1 MSDSAA
7 PQTTFFRP
15 FGRLVFIVAIFFSAF
30 LIFLVQPLVGKRILP
45 WFGGTPGV
53 WAVCLAFYQTALFAG
68 YAYAH
73 LLIRFVKPR
82 FQLGVHAT
90 LVGAAILAPPV
101 LPSLDWAVPDSG
113 SPAWRILAMMTSH
126 VALPFIALSSTGPLV
141 QIWFARRYPER
152 SPYPLYAVSNLGS
165 MLALLAYPFW
175 FEPRLGLAETA
186 AYWAGGF
193 AVAMATVLLAAEL
206 ARRTDALARTAVRNP
221 VSDPRRPS
229 TDAQGQKTPG
239 AGEIA
244 LWLTLAG
251 CAVVMLNGVTNR
263 LCLDVASVPFLWI
276 LPLATYLATLILC
289 FSSERAYR
297 RGFHFGLVFVLLGIG
312 VFHGLFLSETPRAT
326 ESGLAE
332 SFASLPLV
340 IAYYTALLFGV
351 CSILHGEL
359 YRLRPSAD
367 SLTAFYLCM
376 SGGGAIGGLFVGVAA
391 PALFDGYT
399 EFGLGLT
406 LSLLLGLYTAARARG
421 GVRSAWEH
429 SPAALRGAIS
439 LGLLMLAHEGWQAMR
454 PAPPE
459 VSQER
464 NFYGVVRVIDSDEGE
479 ASSRMLMHGSTL
491 HGIQFR
497 SPKARSLPTSYY
509 GRASSLS
516 SLMETLPRERGS
528 RIGAV
533 GLGTGTIAAYAK
545 PGDSFR
551 FYETDPAVVR
561 VARDDGTFSFLAD
574 SPAEIEV
581 RLGDGRLL
589 LAEEQARS
597 DRQDFD
603 ILVIDAFSSD
613 AIPVHLMT
621 REAFGVYAAALDL
634 DGVLAVHVSNRY
646 FDLMP
651 LVARLGGEVGLEH
664 LHAETKIAPRRQTKP
679 SRWVYLARNQERL
692 ERIQLA
698 ASSVLKRLRLTRET
712 QRFWRD
718 DDSSLQA
725 VPLWTDDYSDLWSV
739 MKTPGRPDG

>member
-7 PQTTFFRP
+7 PHTTRFRP
-15 FGRLVFIVAIFFSAF
+15 FGRLVFVVAIFLSAF

-82 FQLGVHAT
+82 FQLGIHAI
-90 LVGAAILAPPV
+90 LAAAAILAPPV
-101 LPSLDWAVPDSG
+101 LPSLDWSLSDSE

-126 VALPFIALSSTGPLV
+126 VALPFIALASTGPLI

-175 FEPRLGLAETA
+175 LEPRLGLAETA
-186 AYWAGGF
+186 AYWTGGF

-206 ARRTDALARTAVRNP
+206 ARRSHAPIRAAAPDP
-221 VSDPRRPS
+221 VSDPRRPG
-229 TDAQGQKTPG
+229 TDHAQEKSPG

-244 LWLTLAG
+244 LWLALAG
-251 CAVVMLNGVTNR
+251 LAVVMLNGVTNR

-312 VFHGLFLSETPRAT
+312 VFHGLFLSQTPRAT

-332 SFASLPLV
+332 SFTSLPLV

-406 LSLLLGLYTAARARG
+406 LSVLLGLYTAARARG
-421 GVRSAWEH
+421 GVRSAWAH

-464 NFYGVVRVIDSDEGE
+464 NFFGVVRVVDSDDGE

-491 HGIQFR
+491 HGVQFT
-497 SPKARSLPTSYY
+497 SPKGRGLPTSYY

-516 SLMETLPRERGS
+516 SLIKTLPQERGT

-589 LAEEQARS
+589 LAGEQARG

-621 REAFGVYAAALDL
+621 REAFGIYAAALNP

-651 LVARLGGEVGLEH
+651 LVARLGREVGLEH
-664 LHAETKIAPRRQTKP
+664 LHAETRIAPRRQTKP
-679 SRWVYLARNQERL
+679 SRWIYLARERERL
-692 ERIQLA
+692 DRIPPA
-698 ASSVLKRLRLTRET
+698 ARSLLGRLRLAPTT
-712 QRFWRD
+712 QRFWRED
-718 DDSSLQA
+718 ASSLEA

-739 MKTPGRPDG
+739 MKAPRQPGE